1 MCHSNLKEKI
11 IISKHRV
18 PKKNKEKKKMKAY
31 HNQITNP
38 TNIKFCFED
47 KKFGKTKI

>member
-18 PKKNKEKKKMKAY
+18 AKKKKKMKAY